1 MIVVD
6 CSYALAM
13 VMPDEQKPASF
24 AQVASGRL
32 LVPTIWPFEVANAF
46 RSAVRRA
53 RFTGEEMM
61 AVCGRM
67 EALQFE
73 LASLHDAAIRQH
85 FLASLSH
92 GLTAYDAAYLDLA
105 LQRRCPLA
113 TLDAG
118 LARASAVAGIQVV
131 H

>member
-13 VMPDEQKPASF
+13 VMPDAMRPASL
-24 AQVASGRL
+24 AQVAASRL
-32 LVPTIWPFEVANAF
+32 LVPATWPFEVANAF

-53 RFTGEEMM
+53 RFTNEEMLTL
-61 AVCGRM
+61 CGRL

-73 LASLHDAAIRQH
+73 LVSVHDAAVRQH
-85 FLASLSH
+85 CLASLSY
-92 GLTAYDAAYLDLA
+92 GLTAYGAAYLELA
-105 LQRRCPLA
+105 LQRRSPLA
-113 TLDAG
+113 TLDAA
-118 LARASAVAGIQVV
+118 LASAAAQAGVQVI

>member
-13 VMPDEQKPASF
+13 VMPDEQRPASL

-32 LVPTIWPFEVANAF
+32 IVPPIWPFEVANAF

-53 RFTGEEMM
+53 RFTGEEML
-61 AVCGRM
+61 AVCGRI

-73 LASLHDAAIRQH
+73 LASLHDAAVRQH
-85 FLASLSH
+85 YLASVSH
-92 GLTAYDAAYLDLA
+92 GLTAYDAAYLELA
-105 LQRRCPLA
+105 LQRRGPLA
-113 TLDAG
+113 TLDVG
-118 LARASAVAGIQVV
+118 LARAAAQAGVEVI